1 MKIVV
6 HRGKCIAA
14 ANCIGMAPKV
24 FMLDGMRKA
33 IVIDAGGA
41 DRDTIVEAAQVC
53 PTEAIEL
60 IDEETGKR
68 VFPEEP

>member
-14 ANCIGMAPKV
+14 ANCIGMAPRV
-24 FMLDGMRKA
+24 FMLDGMKKA
-33 IVIDAGGA
+33 IVIDAKGA
-41 DRDTIVEAAQVC
+41 DRQTIVEAAQLC

-60 IDEETGKR
+60 VDEETGER
-68 VFPEEP
+68 IFP